1 MTNWSDEKVDVVI
14 GLLLRWGVILA
25 AIVVITGGSWYL
37 LRSGTTTPDY
47 HAFKGEPHELSSIG
61 GVIKGVVVEGRPQAV
76 IQFGLLL
83 LIATPVARV
92 VFSIFA
98 FAAQRDWIY
107 VGVTMIVLS
116 ILVYS
121 LSGAG
126 A

>member
-1 MTNWSDEKVDVVI
+1 M
-14 GLLLRWGVILA
+14 
-25 AIVVITGGSWYL
+25 
-37 LRSGTTTPDY
+37 
-47 HAFKGEPHELSSIG
+47 
-61 GVIKGVVVEGRPQAV
+61 IKGVVVEGRPRAG

-107 VGVTMIVLS
+107 VGVSMIVLS
-116 ILVYS
+116 ILAYS

-126 A
+126 AQIGRYDIFRAWTMKRLGAGPIYENG